1 MVERL
6 DMKTLLVSWKSALP
20 DSPVSLYE
28 VEYRDAQ
35 QALSNKVRV
44 LYDSTSLILREVTDV
59 NDYEVH
65 IRKLI

>member
-1 MVERL
+1 
-6 DMKTLLVSWKSALP
+6 MKTLLVSWKSALP